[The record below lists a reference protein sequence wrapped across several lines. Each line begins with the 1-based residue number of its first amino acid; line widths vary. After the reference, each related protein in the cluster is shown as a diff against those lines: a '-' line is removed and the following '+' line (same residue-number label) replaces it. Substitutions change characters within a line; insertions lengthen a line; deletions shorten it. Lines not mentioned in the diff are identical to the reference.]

1 MVMELNEMSELVSVI
16 VPMYNHARYI
26 QQCLDSVYNEDYPNI
41 ELIIIDD
48 GSNDESVEVAKKWR
62 EYHQGKLHRFHIETQ
77 ENRGICKTLN
87 KLISLAQGEYI
98 LPLAS
103 DDYLLPG
110 NVQLRINALSN
121 HPDWLAVFCDTIV
134 VDENN
139 KLLSDSGIEFHGGRK
154 KILSNQTFMRREM
167 ILNWTI
173 PGPVILARKD
183 AYNPTIGI
191 GLYDENLYNEDIDSY
206 YRLLARNA
214 LGFIDAKVAAYR
226 IVNNSMSHNEKIKN
240 KLRKAWRDACVKN
253 INQFR
258 GINKLYLHLL
268 LHKFNLIIEYHE
280 EKSLPN
286 YLKRIP
292 ITIIFKLI
300 YCIHI
305 THFYLTHF
313 ITCYNRKLF

>member
-1 MVMELNEMSELVSVI
+1 MELNKMSELVSVI

-26 QQCLDSVYNEDYPNI
+26 EQCLDCVYNEDYPNI

-48 GSNDESVEVAKKWR
+48 ASKDKSLEVAKKWR
-62 EYHQGKLHRFHIETQ
+62 EYHQGKLHRFHLETQ

-87 KLISLAQGEYI
+87 KLISLAEGEYI

-110 NVQLRINALSN
+110 NVQLRINALNN
-121 HPDWLAVFCDTIV
+121 HPDWLVVFCDTIV

-139 KLLSDSGIEFHGGRK
+139 KLLSDSGIEFNGGRK
-154 KILSNQTFMRREM
+154 KILSSPTFIRREM
-167 ILNWTI
+167 ILNWTL

-183 AYNPTIGI
+183 TYNPTIGI
-191 GLYDENLYNEDIDSY
+191 GLYDENLYHEDIDFY
-206 YRLLARNA
+206 YRLLACNA

-226 IVNNSMSHNEKIKN
+226 LIKTSMCHDEKTSN
-240 KLRKAWRDACVKN
+240 KTRKSWRDSCVKN

-258 GINKLYLHLL
+258 GINKLYLQLL
-268 LHKFNLIIEYHE
+268 SHRLTLNIEYLE

-286 YLKRIP
+286 YLKKIP
-292 ITIIFKLI
+292 IMIIFKLI
-300 YCIHI
+300 YCIHA
-305 THFYLTHF
+305 THFYLTHL
-313 ITCYNRKLF
+313 I

>member
-1 MVMELNEMSELVSVI
+1 
-16 VPMYNHARYI
+16 MYNHARYI

-62 EYHQGKLHRFHIETQ
+62 ESHQGKFHRFHIETQ

-98 LPLAS
+98 IPLAS

-110 NVQLRINALSN
+110 NVQLRINALKN

-134 VDENN
+134 VDEHN
-139 KLLSDSGIEFHGGRK
+139 KLLSDSGIEFNGGRK
-154 KILSNQTFMRREM
+154 KILSNQNFMKREM
-167 ILNWTI
+167 ILNWTL

-183 AYNPTIGI
+183 TYNPTIGI
-191 GLYDENLYNEDIDSY
+191 GLYDENLYHEDVDFY

-214 LGFIDAKVAAYR
+214 LGFIDSKVAAYR
-226 IVNNSMSHNEKIKN
+226 LIKTSMCHDEKRKN
-240 KLRKAWRDACVKN
+240 KLRKHWRESCIKN

-258 GINKLYLHLL
+258 GINKLYLQLL
-268 LHKFNLIIEYHE
+268 LHRLTLNIKYFE
-280 EKSLPN
+280 EKSLSN
-286 YLKRIP
+286 YLKKIMLV
-292 ITIIFKLI
+292 IISKLI
-300 YCIHI
+300 YCIHT
-305 THFYLTHF
+305 THFYLTH
-313 ITCYNRKLF
+313 LM